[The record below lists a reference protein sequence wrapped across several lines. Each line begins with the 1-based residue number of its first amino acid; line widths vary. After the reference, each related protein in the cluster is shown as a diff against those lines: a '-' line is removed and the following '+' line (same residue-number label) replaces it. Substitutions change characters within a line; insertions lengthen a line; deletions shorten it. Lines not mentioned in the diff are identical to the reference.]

1 MMAIR
6 PDEKDQDQRQGK
18 ARRQGLAYQGAFEA
32 VAAIPIATGIGYW
45 IDASYETGP
54 YGVLIGATVGFAAFV
69 LRLIRLGSQL
79 QQLGDPALAED
90 EDQEA

>member
-1 MMAIR
+1 MATR

-45 IDASYETGP
+45 IDTSQDTDP
-54 YGVLIGATVGFAAFV
+54 YGVVIGAVIGFSAFV
-69 LRLIRLGSQL
+69 LRLVRLGSQL
-79 QQLGDPALAED
+79 EKLGDPALADD
-90 EDQEA
+90 EDQEE